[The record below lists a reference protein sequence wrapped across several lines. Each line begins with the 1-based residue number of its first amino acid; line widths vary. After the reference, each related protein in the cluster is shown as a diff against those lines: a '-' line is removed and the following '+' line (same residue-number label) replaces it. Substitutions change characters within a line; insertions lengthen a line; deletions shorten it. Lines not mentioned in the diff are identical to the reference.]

1 MAKLVQPWPWVD
13 HRSVAQ
19 LKRPKAE
26 SELIV
31 LSGDS
36 SSSLVFA
43 RGWDVKVQNQ
53 ISRV

>member
-36 SSSLVFA
+36 SSSLGFA
-43 RGWDVKVQNQ
+43 PEWDTKVQN
-53 ISRV
+53 